1 MTVER
6 RKDQKPRLTITQI
19 LDQMQQVAD
28 NEYGGDLQNNVLVV
42 FTKLAV
48 NDKKTLLRKGLLLI
62 WEHQV
67 EMAKASMQDIVIDQ
81 ETCID
86 QVAVVEERKNID
98 AVNAEEQIKL
108 KTWFHKV
115 LFVLGVLLFIGVVA
129 GTLVVGGSGVSV
141 TDMLKDL
148 QKIVELL
155 L

>member
-1 MTVER
+1 MTIER
-6 RKDQKPRLTITQI
+6 RKDPKPRLTITQI

-28 NEYGGDLQNNVLVV
+28 NEYGGDLQNNVLPV
-42 FTKLAV
+42 FTKLAA
-48 NDKKTLLRKGLLLI
+48 NDKKTLLRKSLLLI

-81 ETCID
+81 ETRID
-86 QVAVVEERKNID
+86 QVAVVKERKNID

-129 GTLVVGGSGVSV
+129 GTLMVGGSGVSV

>member
-1 MTVER
+1 M
-6 RKDQKPRLTITQI
+6 I
-19 LDQMQQVAD
+19 
-28 NEYGGDLQNNVLVV
+28 
-42 FTKLAV
+42 
-48 NDKKTLLRKGLLLI
+48 
-62 WEHQV
+62 
-67 EMAKASMQDIVIDQ
+67 
-81 ETCID
+81 
-86 QVAVVEERKNID
+86 EERKSIEV
-98 AVNAEEQIKL
+98 VNSEEQLKL

>member
-1 MTVER
+1 MVVER
-6 RKDQKPRLTITQI
+6 RKDPKPRLTITQI

-28 NEYGGDLQNNVLVV
+28 NEYGGDLQNNVLTV
-42 FTKLAV
+42 FTKLAAG
-48 NDKKTLLRKGLLLI
+48 DKKTLLRKSLLLI

-67 EMAKASMQDIVIDQ
+67 EIAKASMQDIVIDQ
-81 ETCID
+81 ETRID
-86 QVAVVEERKNID
+86 QAAVVEERKNID

-115 LFVLGVLLFIGVVA
+115 VFVLGVVLFIGVVG
-129 GTLVVGGSGVSV
+129 GTLVVGGTGVSV

>member
-1 MTVER
+1 MTIER
-6 RKDQKPRLTITQI
+6 RKDPKPRLTITQI

-28 NEYGGDLQNNVLVV
+28 NEYGGDLQNNVLPV
-42 FTKLAV
+42 FTKLAA
-48 NDKKTLLRKGLLLI
+48 NDKKTLLRKSLLLI

-81 ETCID
+81 ETRID
-86 QVAVVEERKNID
+86 QAAVVEERKNID

-115 LFVLGVLLFIGVVA
+115 VFVLGVLLFIGVVG
-129 GTLVVGGSGVSV
+129 GTLLVGGTGVSV
-141 TDMLKDL
+141 NDMLKDL
-148 QKIVELL
+148 QKVVELL

>member
-86 QVAVVEERKNID
+86 QAAVIEERKSIEV
-98 AVNAEEQIKL
+98 VNSEEQLKL

-115 LFVLGVLLFIGVVA
+115 VFVVGIVLFIGVV
-129 GTLVVGGSGVSV
+129 GGSLMVGGNGVSV
-141 TDMLKDL
+141 SEMLKDA
-148 QKIVELL
+148 QKIFELL
-155 L
+155 M

>member
-1 MTVER
+1 MVVER
-6 RKDQKPRLTITQI
+6 RKDPKPRLTITQI

-28 NEYGGDLQNNVLVV
+28 NEYGGDLQNNVLAV
-42 FTKLAV
+42 FTKLTAG
-48 NDKKTLLRKGLLLI
+48 DKKTLLRKSLLLI

-67 EMAKASMQDIVIDQ
+67 EIAKASMQDIVIDQ
-81 ETCID
+81 ETRID
-86 QVAVVEERKNID
+86 QAAVVEERKNID

-115 LFVLGVLLFIGVVA
+115 VFVLGVVLFIGVVG
-129 GTLVVGGSGVSV
+129 GTLVVGGTGVSV
-141 TDMLKDL
+141 TDILKDL

>member
-62 WEHQV
+62 WAHQV

-81 ETCID
+81 ETWID
-86 QVAVVEERKNID
+86 QAAVVEVRRNID
-98 AVNAEEQIKL
+98 AVNAEEQLKL
-108 KTWFHKV
+108 KTWIHKTGLIV
-115 LFVLGVLLFIGVVA
+115 SILLFVGIVG
-129 GTLVVGGSGVSV
+129 GTLAIGGTGVSV
-141 TDMLKDL
+141 GEMLKDA
-148 QKIVELL
+148 QKIFELL
-155 L
+155 F

>member
-48 NDKKTLLRKGLLLI
+48 NDKKTLLREGLLLI

-86 QVAVVEERKNID
+86 QAAVIEERKSIEV
-98 AVNAEEQIKL
+98 VNSEEQLKL

-115 LFVLGVLLFIGVVA
+115 VFVVGIVLFIGVV
-129 GTLVVGGSGVSV
+129 GGSLMVGGNGVSV
-141 TDMLKDL
+141 SEMLKDA
-148 QKIVELL
+148 QKIFELL
-155 L
+155 M

>member
-1 MTVER
+1 MTIER
-6 RKDQKPRLTITQI
+6 RKDPKPRLTITQI

-28 NEYGGDLQNNVLVV
+28 NEYGGDLQNNVLPV
-42 FTKLAV
+42 FTKLAA
-48 NDKKTLLRKGLLLI
+48 NDKKTLLRKSLLLI

-81 ETCID
+81 ETRID

-129 GTLVVGGSGVSV
+129 GTLMVGGSGVSV

>member
-86 QVAVVEERKNID
+86 QVAVVEERKKIEE
-98 AVNAEEQIKL
+98 VNAEEQIKL
-108 KTWFHKV
+108 KTWIHKV
-115 LFVLGVLLFIGVVA
+115 GFVVSILLFIGIIG
-129 GTLVVGGSGVSV
+129 GTLAIGGTGVSV
-141 TDMLKDL
+141 SDMIKDL
-148 QKIVELL
+148 QKVFELL
-155 L
+155 F

>member
-1 MTVER
+1 MTIER
-6 RKDQKPRLTITQI
+6 RKDPKPRLTITQI

-28 NEYGGDLQNNVLVV
+28 NEYGGDLQNNVLPV
-42 FTKLAV
+42 FTKLAA
-48 NDKKTLLRKGLLLI
+48 NDKKTLLRKSLLLI

-81 ETCID
+81 ETRID
-86 QVAVVEERKNID
+86 QVAVVKERKNID

>member
-1 MTVER
+1 MTIER
-6 RKDQKPRLTITQI
+6 RKDPKPRLTITQI

-115 LFVLGVLLFIGVVA
+115 VFVVGIVLFIGVV
-129 GTLVVGGSGVSV
+129 GGSLMVGGNGVSV
-141 TDMLKDL
+141 SEMLKDA
-148 QKIVELL
+148 QKIFELL
-155 L
+155 M

>member
-86 QVAVVEERKNID
+86 QAAVIEERKSIEV
-98 AVNAEEQIKL
+98 VNSEEQLKL

-115 LFVLGVLLFIGVVA
+115 VFVVGIVLFIG
-129 GTLVVGGSGVSV
+129 GVGGSLMVGGNGVSV
-141 TDMLKDL
+141 SEMLKDA
-148 QKIVELL
+148 QKIFELL
-155 L
+155 M

>member
-115 LFVLGVLLFIGVVA
+115 VFVVSILLFIGIIG
-129 GTLVVGGSGVSV
+129 GTLAIGGTGVSV
-141 TDMLKDL
+141 SDMIKDL
-148 QKIVELL
+148 QKVFELL
-155 L
+155 F

>member
-1 MTVER
+1 MSIER
-6 RKDQKPRLTITQI
+6 RKDPRPRLTITQI

-28 NEYGGDLQNNVLVV
+28 NEYGGDLQNNVLPV
-42 FTKLAV
+42 FTKLAA
-48 NDKKTLLRKGLLLI
+48 NDKKTLLRKSLLLI

-81 ETCID
+81 ETRID

-115 LFVLGVLLFIGVVA
+115 VFIVGVLLFIAVVA
-129 GTLVVGGSGVSV
+129 GSLMVGGSGVSV
-141 TDMLKDL
+141 GDMLKDA
-148 QKIVELL
+148 QKIFELL
-155 L
+155 M

>member
-1 MTVER
+1 MTIER
-6 RKDQKPRLTITQI
+6 RKDPKPRLTITQI

-115 LFVLGVLLFIGVVA
+115 VFVVGVLLFIAVVA
-129 GTLVVGGSGVSV
+129 GSLMVGWSGVSV
-141 TDMLKDL
+141 GDMLKDA
-148 QKIVELL
+148 QKIFELL
-155 L
+155 M

>member
-48 NDKKTLLRKGLLLI
+48 NDKKILLRKGLLLI

>member
-1 MTVER
+1 MSIER
-6 RKDQKPRLTITQI
+6 RKDPKPRLTITQI

-28 NEYGGDLQNNVLVV
+28 NEYGGDLQNNVLPV
-42 FTKLAV
+42 FTKLAA
-48 NDKKTLLRKGLLLI
+48 NDKKTLLRKSLLLI

-81 ETCID
+81 ETRID

-115 LFVLGVLLFIGVVA
+115 VFIVGVLLFIAVVA
-129 GTLVVGGSGVSV
+129 GSLMVGGSGVSV
-141 TDMLKDL
+141 GDMLKDA
-148 QKIVELL
+148 QKIFELL

>member
-1 MTVER
+1 MTIER

-86 QVAVVEERKNID
+86 QAAVIEERKSIEV
-98 AVNAEEQIKL
+98 VNSEEQLKL

-115 LFVLGVLLFIGVVA
+115 VFVLGVLLFIGVVA